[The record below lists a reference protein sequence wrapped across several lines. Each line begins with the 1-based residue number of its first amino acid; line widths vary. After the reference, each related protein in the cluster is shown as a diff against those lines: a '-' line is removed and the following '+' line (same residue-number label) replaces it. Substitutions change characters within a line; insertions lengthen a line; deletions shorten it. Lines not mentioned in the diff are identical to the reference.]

1 MVRLS
6 VTAGGRWRITVVRIH
21 VVRIYDKENGDVMAG
36 TPNSSAPAV
45 KPKRK
50 RVLSGVLAA
59 LLMIV
64 AVLGTIARALP
75 ADLQSLPYVP
85 VVVSLTPWFVPL
97 AVVALLLALFSNRWF
112 VALIALVC
120 VAAQVWW
127 QAPFF
132 RSQAALSR
140 DAVTAVGQAH
150 AVTGDHYAR
159 VMTLNVFK
167 GQADPQAVVDLVR
180 DERVEVLALQETT
193 DAFVKQLEADGI
205 GDYLPYSQVSS
216 SDGVYGNGLWSA
228 VALDRPVDDEV
239 NSSASFMPAGTVD
252 MGGVQVRF
260 ISVHTTSPQPGYWSQ
275 WNRALNELSL
285 MQQKTGTAYVMM
297 GDFNATYD
305 HAAFRGIL
313 GSRFS
318 DATRQAGHGLVF
330 TWPANHTGVPA
341 FAGIDHILID
351 QGMVAGQVQSKHVA
365 GSDHAALLATLQ
377 VA

>member
-1 MVRLS
+1 
-6 VTAGGRWRITVVRIH
+6 
-21 VVRIYDKENGDVMAG
+21 MAR
-36 TPNSSAPAV
+36 TPNSSAPAAR
-45 KPKRK
+45 PKR
-50 RVLSGVLAA
+50 RRLLSGLLAA

-64 AVLGTIARALP
+64 AVLGTAARALP
-75 ADLQSLPYVP
+75 ADLQALPYVP
-85 VVVSLTPWFVPL
+85 VVVSLAPWFAL
-97 AVVALLLALFSNRWF
+97 IAALALLLALFSNRWI
-112 VALIALVC
+112 VALVALGC

-127 QAPFF
+127 QSPFF
-132 RSQAALSR
+132 RPQQALSQAAVS
-140 DAVTAVGQAH
+140 AVGQAH

-252 MGGVQVRF
+252 MGGTHVRF

-285 MQQKTGTAYVMM
+285 MQQNTGTAYVMM

-305 HAAFRGIL
+305 HAVFRDVL

-318 DATRQAGHGLVF
+318 DAARQAGHGLVF
-330 TWPANHTGVPA
+330 TWPANRTGVPT
-341 FAGIDHILID
+341 FAGIDHIVID
-351 QGMVAGQVQSKHVA
+351 RGMVAGQVQSKHVN
-365 GSDHAALLATLQ
+365 GSDHAALLVTLQ
-377 VA
+377 VS

>member
-1 MVRLS
+1 M
-6 VTAGGRWRITVVRIH
+6 
-21 VVRIYDKENGDVMAG
+21 
-36 TPNSSAPAV
+36 
-45 KPKRK
+45 
-50 RVLSGVLAA
+50 
-59 LLMIV
+59 
-64 AVLGTIARALP
+64 
-75 ADLQSLPYVP
+75 
-85 VVVSLTPWFVPL
+85 
-97 AVVALLLALFSNRWF
+97 
-112 VALIALVC
+112 
-120 VAAQVWW
+120 
-127 QAPFF
+127 
-132 RSQAALSR
+132 
-140 DAVTAVGQAH
+140 TAVGQAH

-228 VALDRPVDDEV
+228 VALDDPVDDEV
-239 NSSASFMPAGTVD
+239 HSSASFMPAGTVD

-285 MQQKTGTAYVMM
+285 MRQKTGTAYVMM

-351 QGMVAGQVQSKHVA
+351 QGMVVGQVQSKHVT

>member
-1 MVRLS
+1 
-6 VTAGGRWRITVVRIH
+6 
-21 VVRIYDKENGDVMAG
+21 MAG
-36 TPNSSAPAV
+36 ITNSSASVAGA
-45 KPKRK
+45 KHRH
-50 RVLSGVLAA
+50 VLLGVCAA

-64 AVLGTIARALP
+64 SALGTAARALP
-75 ADLQSLPYVP
+75 ADLQALPYVP
-85 VVVSLTPWFVPL
+85 VIVSLTSWFAVL
-97 AVVALLLALFSNRWF
+97 AALALVLALVSNRWF
-112 VALIALVC
+112 VALVALAC

-132 RSQAALSR
+132 RPQAALS
-140 DAVTAVGQAH
+140 DAAVSAVGQAH
-150 AVTGDHYAR
+150 AITGDHYAR

-167 GQADPQAVVDLVR
+167 GQADPQAVVNLVR

-228 VALDRPVDDEV
+228 VALDDPVDDEV
-239 NSSASFMPAGTVD
+239 HSSASFMPAGTVD

-285 MQQKTGTAYVMM
+285 MRQKTGTAYVMM

-305 HAAFRGIL
+305 HAAFRNIL

-318 DATRQAGHGLVF
+318 DATRQAGHGLVL
-330 TWPANHTGVPA
+330 TWPTNRTGVPA

-351 QGMVAGQVQSKHVA
+351 QGMVAGQVQARHVA

-377 VA
+377 VG